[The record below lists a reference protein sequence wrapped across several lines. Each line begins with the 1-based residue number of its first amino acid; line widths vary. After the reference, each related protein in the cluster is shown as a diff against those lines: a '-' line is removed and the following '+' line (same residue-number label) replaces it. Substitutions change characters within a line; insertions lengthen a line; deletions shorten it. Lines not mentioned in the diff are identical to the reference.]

1 MLLNNRCENIELLR
15 SSSCATKDSN
25 ITHLVI
31 KCDMKRDNLR
41 CRLNDKGAI
50 GAAAKAAR
58 RVILLQLLTVI
69 QALNRRTPRLVEL
82 YRAYG

>member
-1 MLLNNRCENIELLR
+1 
-15 SSSCATKDSN
+15 
-25 ITHLVI
+25 
-31 KCDMKRDNLR
+31 MKRDNLR